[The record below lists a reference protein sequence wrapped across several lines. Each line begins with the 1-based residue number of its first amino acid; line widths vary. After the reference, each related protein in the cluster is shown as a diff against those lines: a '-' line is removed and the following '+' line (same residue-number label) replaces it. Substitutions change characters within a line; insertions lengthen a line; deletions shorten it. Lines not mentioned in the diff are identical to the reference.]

1 MYFIAQQ
8 ENMYLIVSVIAGD
21 WMLSLAGEW
30 LQNLTHVK
38 TSGAGVCLCDPHLL

>member
-1 MYFIAQQ
+1 
-8 ENMYLIVSVIAGD
+8 MYLIVSVIAGD

-38 TSGAGVCLCDPHLL
+38 TSGAGMCEPYLLWKVEVTSVSL